1 MKKALILI
9 LALLMVMSVVL
20 AACDVKAAKITLKD
34 VPEQVTVGEQIDYS
48 KISIDVEYED
58 GKTENLSL
66 TASGVTYKALDT
78 SKYGRQL
85 LTVSYKG
92 ATDQAYVKVVPA
104 NVDVEKVEVAG
115 VTYSEGY
122 NAYREAIKEK
132 TNKDAEF
139 YNRDVVYN
147 VGNDNGYVCVPS
159 VLYRYEGVM
168 QSGYLP
174 AESVYTTYKLSI
186 KNGSNWD
193 ELSETQLETYLS
205 NVENNTYYFT
215 EQAENETFKLDITL
229 SDIYNLISAN
239 IPITVSQV
247 FEVVSGYNVYDA
259 LGLSVLDNKNVK
271 SWAKIKTEKLD
282 WDNGKALS
290 EFADVK
296 QVVIHN
302 NIKVTADDLPD
313 NYFWHVGDEAKR
325 EGSMS
330 YNTAEGLVPT
340 TLKDYLPGSLK
351 EAWLGEDWEKLEND
365 TEQRGL
371 YVSNGIG
378 ISGNCLMLSYDSN
391 VDAADKS
398 SKGIYIVHDY
408 KQTTTATDRQYPES
422 HYSFVVYTH
431 ASADKT
437 DGGNEREEAKIKGT
451 RTIKNVYFYGE
462 TQKTDDVSNPVGLMM
477 LSADI
482 SGLEIINTISTRWY
496 CNAQLDGVGMGTLKL
511 QDCKFY
517 ESFSQ
522 MVFCWGIPQ
531 IDVIHCEMKKA
542 GGPLFIIQTR
552 TGTGNSGKNRNSVVN
567 IDDASNMESWLA
579 GAETWFDINNLPSAT
594 VEQLFAIG
602 TLSDNVVGT
611 HYQKNGKV
619 NVIAVVIPDPGDVFK
634 NQIAIPGT
642 INIGESVYSMDDEI
656 YKTILTLNTVSETG
670 STLAGT
676 TQTAL
681 GKQAPASI
689 AQLKKGFEDL
699 ALSPVMPVYK
709 SGTNYGYSDGK
720 KFYELS
726 QLQQLYGGALQVQSQ
741 LNTVAGQ
748 YEAGGDAATAA
759 QLRAL
764 ATQWGKLAATANLAK
779 VGTYAGATSEW
790 NAGQLAFWVNPGGLN
805 ASNPNLNLKH
815 FMVLFGE
822 SAA

>member
-1 MKKALILI
+1 MKKVLIFI
-9 LALLMVMSVVL
+9 LAMLFVLSMVLLV
-20 AACDVKAAKITLKD
+20 ACNATEVKITLKG
-34 VPEQVTVGEQIDYS
+34 VPTTVNFGEQIDYS
-48 KISIDVEYED
+48 KITIDVEYD
-58 GKTENLSL
+58 NGKTENVKL
-66 TASGVTYKALDT
+66 TTSGVTYNQINTYQVGVQTL
-78 SKYGRQL
+78 S
-85 LTVSYKG
+85 VSYKG
-92 ATDQAYVKVVPA
+92 LSAKADIQVLFELDIEKITVLNVRNTD
-104 NVDVEKVEVAG
+104 G
-115 VTYSEGY
+115 
-122 NAYREAIKEK
+122 YREYQAAIQEK
-132 TNKDAEF
+132 TDKETEF
-139 YNRDVVYN
+139 YNRDVVYT
-147 VGNDNGYVCVPS
+147 VGNDNGYVFLPEVTWRYNGQTQPS
-159 VLYRYEGVM
+159 
-168 QSGYLP
+168 SLP
-174 AESVYTTYKLSI
+174 VVETDYILSI
-186 KNGSNWD
+186 WNGSDWD
-193 ELSETQLETYLS
+193 ELSETQLVTYLS

-215 EQAENETFKLDITL
+215 EQAENEKFKLVVTI
-229 SDIYNLISAN
+229 SDDYNLVSAN
-239 IPITVSQV
+239 VPTSVSQV

-271 SWAKIKTEKLD
+271 SWAEIKTKKLA
-282 WDNGKALS
+282 WDNGKALN

-296 QVVIHN
+296 QVVLHN
-302 NIKVTADDLPD
+302 NITVTANDLPD

-325 EGSMS
+325 AGSMS
-330 YNTAEGLVPT
+330 YRTAEELVPT

-408 KQTTTATDRQYPES
+408 KQTTTATNREYPES

-431 ASADKT
+431 ASADKSN
-437 DGGNEREEAKIKGT
+437 GGNEREEARIKGT

-462 TQKTDDVSNPVGLMM
+462 TQKTDDISNPVGLMM

-531 IDVIHCEMKKA
+531 IDVTHCEMKRA
-542 GGPLFIIQTR
+542 GGPLFIIQTQ
-552 TGTGNSGKNRNSVVN
+552 TNGTDRNSVVT
-567 IDDASNMESWLA
+567 IDDTSNMESWLT

-602 TLSDNVVGT
+602 TLPDSVVNT
-611 HYQKNGKV
+611 NYQKDGKT
-619 NVIAVVIPDPGDVFK
+619 NVLAVVIPDPGDVFK
-634 NQIAIPGT
+634 NQKAIPGT
-642 INIGESVYSMDDEI
+642 LNIGEAVYSMDDEI
-656 YKTILTLNTVSETG
+656 YKSILALNEISDTG
-670 STLAGT
+670 SKLAQTTIGAIGT
-676 TQTAL
+676 N
-681 GKQAPASI
+681 ASVS
-689 AQLKKGFEDL
+689 ALKKGFEDL

-720 KFYELS
+720 KFYPLS
-726 QLQQLYGGALQVQSQ
+726 NLQQLYGGALQVQAQ

-748 YEAGGDAATAA
+748 YEAGGDSTTAA

-764 ATQWGKLAATANLAK
+764 ATQWGNLAATANLKK
-779 VGTYAGATSEW
+779 VGTYSASTSEW
-790 NAGQLAFWVNPGGLN
+790 NAGHLAFWVNPGGLN
-805 ASNPNLNLKH
+805 SANPDLTLKH

-822 SAA
+822 GAAA